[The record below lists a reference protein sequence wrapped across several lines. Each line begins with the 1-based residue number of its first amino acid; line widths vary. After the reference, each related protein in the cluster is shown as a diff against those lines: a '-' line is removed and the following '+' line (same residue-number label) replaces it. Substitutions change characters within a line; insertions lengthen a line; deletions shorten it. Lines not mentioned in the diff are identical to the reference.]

1 MSDPKTMTHHPFPS
15 IDQFSHV
22 RRNIL
27 WKAQYC
33 GQDANNE
40 PIMDRTATM
49 PTLSYEG
56 TVKLHGCVSKD
67 TEVTLADGSTKP
79 ISEIVVG
86 TSILSYNTEA
96 KQIEFDIVKDVIVQE
111 LSKDWLELTFENKK
125 TLKCTEDHPL
135 FTRNRGWVEAKNLAE
150 DDEILEY

>member
-1 MSDPKTMTHHPFPS
+1 MTHYSFPS

-22 RRNIL
+22 RRNVQ
-27 WKAQYC
+27 WKSQYR
-33 GQDANNE
+33 GQDEKDE
-40 PIMDRTATM
+40 PIMDRTASM

-79 ISEIVVG
+79 IAEIIVG
-86 TSILSYNTEA
+86 TSILSYNME
-96 KQIEFDIVKDVIVQE
+96 KGRIEFDTVKDVIIQE
-111 LSKDWLELTFENKK
+111 LGKDWLELTFKNGK

-135 FTRNRGWVEAKNLAE
+135 FTHNKGWVEAKNLTE